1 MKQCSLIALHGIH
14 KTYHTKNRGVVDA
27 LRDVELDIR
36 SGDFV
41 AIVGA
46 SGSGKSTLLNLLGL
60 LDRPSSGRYL
70 LSGEDVSNLTLNQ
83 QARVRSRRI
92 GFVFQA
98 FRLLPRASALENVEL
113 PLMYADARPS
123 PEFPKRLLETVGLGD
138 RMYHRATELS
148 GGQQQRVAIARAL
161 VNSPDVLLADEPT
174 GNLDQQ
180 AATEIFSLFR
190 RLNQDGKTIILVT
203 HDATLAAECRQ
214 VVRLEN
220 GSIRRVEPSA

>member
-1 MKQCSLIALHGIH
+1 MKQSPIISLHEISKA
-14 KTYHTKNRGVVDA
+14 YHAKNRGTVEA
-27 LRDVELDIR
+27 LRGVDLEICA
-36 SGDFV
+36 GEFV

-60 LDRPSSGRYL
+60 LDSPSGGQYL
-70 LSGEDVSNLTLNQ
+70 LSGQDVSNLNLNQ

-113 PLMYADARPS
+113 PLLYTDGSANWDA
-123 PEFPKRLLETVGLGD
+123 PKRLLEAVGLAD
-138 RMYHRATELS
+138 RIHHRATELS

-180 AATEIFSLFR
+180 AANEILALFL

-203 HDATLAAECRQ
+203 HDASLAGSCQR
-214 VVRLEN
+214 VLRLEN
-220 GSIRRVEPSA
+220 GSIRRDLCA